1 MSPSERDAKGAAVVA
16 ATPLVSLPAVAL
28 DTETTGL
35 DTTTARLVQLGAIG
49 MSGPRIEPDRVF
61 ETLVNPGIPIPA
73 ATSAIHGIRDGD
85 VRDAPTIVAAIP
97 RLAAFLGESV
107 VIGHTVGF
115 DLEIL
120 RRQAADA
127 GVDWPAPRALDVRL
141 LAQIAMPDRAD
152 YGLDGLCE
160 EFRIEIHGRHS
171 ALGDAKAAAEVFAAL
186 IPGLRRRGIRTIAE
200 AEAAVRLIVE
210 RDAVSAGQ
218 PTPDEL
224 PPADREETRALERI
238 DSYPYR
244 RRVREVMSSP
254 PVTLAA
260 ERPLREAVDILVER
274 DVSSVF
280 VSNESGEL
288 GIVTERDALRVVQ
301 ERGVAAL
308 DAELGAL
315 QSKPLQTVSDQAL
328 VYRAIGRMDR
338 LDIRHLGVTDE
349 TGALVGAVTTRN
361 LLRHRA
367 TTAMILGDQLTA
379 AESVAELAETWA
391 KLPLMA
397 ERLSDEDVDPRMI
410 ADVVSMEICT
420 LTRRAAE
427 LGEARMRAAGRGDPP
442 VPYAVL
448 VLGSGG
454 RGESLLAADQDNAI
468 VYETGAADGPED
480 DWFAALGGHIADI
493 LDEVGVPYC
502 KGGVMARE
510 PAWRKSLDDWKAT
523 IEHWVE
529 RQSPEDLLNVDI
541 FFDAKTVHGDRALGD
556 AVWSYAYERG
566 GEVPTF
572 WRALSGTL
580 QSWRSPVGTFGGFR
594 TGRDD
599 RLDLKLGGLMPIFT
613 AARLLSIKTG
623 TQVRDTPA
631 RLRAAAEAELASRE
645 QIEGL
650 VEAHRVIL
658 GAMLRQQI
666 ADIAEGVRLGPRVD
680 PRLLGKAGR
689 AALRAAL
696 RRVPGAIDL
705 AREGMI

>member
-1 MSPSERDAKGAAVVA
+1 MSPSERDEKDAAVVA
-16 ATPLVSLPAVAL
+16 STPLVSLPAVSL

-35 DTTTARLVQLGAIG
+35 DTTTARVVQIGAIG

-61 ETLVNPGIPIPA
+61 ETLVNPAIPIPA
-73 ATSAIHGIRDGD
+73 ATTAIHGIRDDD
-85 VRDAPTIVAAIP
+85 VRDAPGFEQAMP
-97 RLAAFLGESV
+97 RLAAFLGGSV
-107 VIGHTVGF
+107 VIGHTIGF

-120 RRQAADA
+120 RRQAAAAD
-127 GVDWPAPRALDVRL
+127 VPWPAPRALDVRL
-141 LAQIAMPDRAD
+141 LAQVAMPDQAD
-152 YGLDGLCE
+152 FSLDALCE
-160 EFRIEIHGRHS
+160 AFGIEIHGRHS

-200 AEAAVRLIVE
+200 AEGAVRTILE

-218 PTPDEL
+218 PVHDQGRA
-224 PPADREETRALERI
+224 ADSEDTHALERI

-244 RRVREVMSSP
+244 RRVSEVMSSP
-254 PVTLAA
+254 PATLSA
-260 ERPLREAVDILVER
+260 ERSLRDAVNLLVER
-274 DVSSVF
+274 GVSSVF
-280 VSNESGEL
+280 VTGESGDP
-288 GIVTERDALRVVQ
+288 GIVTEGDVLHAVQGRGLTALETKLEV
-301 ERGVAAL
+301 
-308 DAELGAL
+308 L
-315 QSKPLQTVSDQAL
+315 QSRPLQTVSEQAF

-338 LDIRHLGVTDE
+338 LGIRHLGVTDDS
-349 TGALVGAVTTRN
+349 GHLVGAVTTRN

-397 ERLSDEDVDPRMI
+397 ERLLDEDVDPRMI
-410 ADVVSMEICT
+410 AEVVSMEICT

-442 VPYAVL
+442 VRYAVL

-468 VYETGAADGPED
+468 VYETGAAGGPED
-480 DWFAALGGHIADI
+480 DWFAALGAHIADI

-523 IEHWVE
+523 VEHWVE

-541 FFDAKTVHGDRALGD
+541 FFDAKTVHGERTLGD

-566 GEVPTF
+566 AEVPSF

-580 QSWRSPVGTFGGFR
+580 TSWRQPVGTFGGFR
-594 TGRDD
+594 TGHDERV
-599 RLDLKLGGLMPIFT
+599 DLKLGGLMPIFT
-613 AARLLSIKTG
+613 AARLLSIKTR

-631 RLRAAAEAELASRE
+631 RLRAAAEAELASQD

-666 ADIAEGVRLGPRVD
+666 ADIAGGVRLGPRVD
-680 PRLLGKAGR
+680 PRILGKAGR
-689 AALRAAL
+689 AELRTAL

-705 AREGMI
+705 AREGML